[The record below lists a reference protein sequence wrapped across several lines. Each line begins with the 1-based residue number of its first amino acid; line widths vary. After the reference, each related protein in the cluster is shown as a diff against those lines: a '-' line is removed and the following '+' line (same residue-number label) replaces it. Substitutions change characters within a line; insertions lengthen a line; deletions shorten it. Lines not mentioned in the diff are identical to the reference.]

1 MKSKS
6 LVFCIAALA
15 GFAALN
21 ARDQIASKP
30 ATTPASAG
38 AENNDGWSHHS
49 YFWYSSEQANLIE
62 ARKQPV
68 KI

>member
-6 LVFCIAALA
+6 LIFCIAALA

-21 ARDQIASKP
+21 ARDEIASKR
-30 ATTPASAG
+30 ATTSISSG
-38 AENNDGWSHHS
+38 VENNDGWSRHP
-49 YFWYSSEQANLIE
+49 YFEYFSGESNHTD
-62 ARKQPV
+62 ARTQPV

>member
-6 LVFCIAALA
+6 LIFCIAALA

-30 ATTPASAG
+30 ATTSASAG
-38 AENNDGWSHHS
+38 AENNDGWSRHP
-49 YFWYSSEQANLIE
+49 YFGYFSEQWNLTD

>member
-6 LVFCIAALA
+6 LIFCIAALA

-21 ARDQIASKP
+21 ARDQSASEAP
-30 ATTPASAG
+30 TGSASIG
-38 AENNDGWSHHS
+38 ALKHPEWSRQHEFG
-49 YFWYSSEQANLIE
+49 YFLEQSNLTD
-62 ARKQPV
+62 AHKQPV

>member
-6 LVFCIAALA
+6 LIFCIAALA

-21 ARDQIASKP
+21 TQDQIASKP
-30 ATTPASAG
+30 ATTSASAG
-38 AENNDGWSHHS
+38 AENSEGWTGHP
-49 YFWYSSEQANLIE
+49 YFWYFLAQSNLTD
-62 ARKQPV
+62 AHKQPR